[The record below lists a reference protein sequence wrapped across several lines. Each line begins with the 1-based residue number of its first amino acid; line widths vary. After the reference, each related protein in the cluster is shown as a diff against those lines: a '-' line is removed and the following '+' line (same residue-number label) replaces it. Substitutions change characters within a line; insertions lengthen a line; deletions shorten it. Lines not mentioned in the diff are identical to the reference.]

1 MWNSSINVS
10 LISGILKDDVLSC
23 HVCYAGDEWNGTLPS
38 IALEERPVITLRSS
52 TCTLALGW
60 GLGSSSARPTIM
72 ASLDFYFISPSLN
85 RPWSVSTV
93 VRALQM
99 PACWLLVLS
108 QPDPGMGTC
117 NAAAPFRHEQV
128 GRINGSTS
136 TAANEWSPG
145 AVPYDYENVRI
156 PSFMAIH
163 CQAISPITC
172 NQIY

>member
-1 MWNSSINVS
+1 MLHGRRMKRNASFHCTWRA
-10 LISGILKDDVLSC
+10 SGDNAKELYLHSC
-23 HVCYAGDEWNGTLPS
+23 SGMGIGFEFCKTDNNGIVRFLFH
-38 IALEERPVITLRSS
+38 IALIKSPPGRSLRS
-52 TCTLALGW
+52 CELYKCL
-60 GLGSSSARPTIM
+60 L
-72 ASLDFYFISPSLN
+72 
-85 RPWSVSTV
+85 
-93 VRALQM
+93 
-99 PACWLLVLS
+99 ACWLLVLS
-108 QPDPGMGTC
+108 QLDPGMGTC